1 MLLSYESISDEKDF
15 IPFGKFFH
23 EKPIWPARGDLP
35 YRMHGAIEFIFVLS
49 GAVTLMNNKQ
59 TYEFQPGEVVF
70 LNSFEPHRCWYHG
83 PSEVYVALVSS
94 GFFNDDNELGNISF
108 PTHNPYNPGFDSV
121 CRFLEYASS
130 EWDKDSISCKR
141 AFAEEIA
148 YLMKKYYPYEPKK
161 TLEKGLSSVADA
173 LRYVDGHLT
182 KKLTQEMVAAKM
194 GYCPAYFSGLF
205 KDFVGVTFPD
215 YINYRRIVEFGRLKR
230 ENPEL
235 SIGKLAQMCGF
246 TSMNTFYR
254 AYNKFGEETVDSA
267 KKY

>member
-23 EKPIWPARGDLP
+23 EKSIWPTRSDTP
-35 YRMHGAIEFIFVLS
+35 YRIHGAIEFIFVLS

-70 LNSFEPHRCWYHG
+70 LNSFEPHRCQYKG
-83 PSEVYVALVSS
+83 PCEVYVVLISS
-94 GFFNDDNELGNISF
+94 GYFNDDNELGTISF

-141 AFAEEIA
+141 AFAEELA

-161 TLEKGLSSVADA
+161 TLGKSQSSITDA
-173 LRYVDGHLT
+173 LCYIDAHLT
-182 KKLTQEMVAAKM
+182 EKLTQESVAGQV
-194 GYCPAYFSGLF
+194 GYCSAYFSGIF
-205 KDFVGVTFPD
+205 KDFVGVTFPE
-215 YINYRRIVEFGRLKR
+215 YLNYRRIAEYGRLRR
-230 ENPEL
+230 ESPEL
-235 SIGKLAQMCGF
+235 STAQLARMCGF

-254 AYNKFGEETVDSA
+254 AYNKFNEGDTDKSHQ
-267 KKY
+267 